1 AAPIRDARSDRPST
15 RDVPGDIPMAGD
27 SRGQLDGLTDPL
39 SEPLTL
45 REAVGQ
51 GVVPWSYDATK
62 KRLQRSP
69 TRPDSIGRRGLA
81 ALYRRGDLIEWVE
94 RETSRST

>member
-1 AAPIRDARSDRPST
+1 
-15 RDVPGDIPMAGD
+15 MAGD

-51 GVVPWSYDATK
+51 GVVPWSYEATK
-62 KRLQRSP
+62 KRLQ
-69 TRPDSIGRRGLA
+69 IGDAATCRDCRRWM
-81 ALYRRGDLIEWVE
+81 ALGVGALPAGSFPRCP
-94 RETSRST
+94 

>member
-1 AAPIRDARSDRPST
+1 
-15 RDVPGDIPMAGD
+15 MAGD
-27 SRGQLDGLTDPL
+27 GRGQPDGLTDPL

-62 KRLQRSP
+62 KRLQRSA
-69 TRPDSIGRRGLA
+69 TRPAAIGRRGLA
-81 ALYRRGDLIEWVE
+81 DLYRRGDLVEWVL
-94 RETSRST
+94 RETAARRE